1 MVIQYVLRDFLDEN
15 FGVNCWKVR
24 HSINWLESAKK
35 AKAKRLDPNKAWSVS
50 ILIDKKTKHWSM
62 PKHAVEGQLD
72 LIPAVEAEFAHKFT
86 KRAARK

>member
-1 MVIQYVLRDFLDEN
+1 MVIQYVLRDFLDDN

-35 AKAKRLDPNKAWSVS
+35 ARAKKLDPNKAWSVS
-50 ILIDKKTKHWSM
+50 IFDTKTKQWSM
-62 PKHAVEGQLD
+62 PKHAVKGQLD
-72 LIPAVEAEFAHKFT
+72 LIPAVEAEFASAFV